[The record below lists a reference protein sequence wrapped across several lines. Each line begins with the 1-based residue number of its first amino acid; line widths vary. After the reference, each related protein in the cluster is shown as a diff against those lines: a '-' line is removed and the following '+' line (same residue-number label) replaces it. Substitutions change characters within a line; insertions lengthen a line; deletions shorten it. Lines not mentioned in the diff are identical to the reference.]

1 MYMYC
6 NFVTVCRDRT
16 RRHQQRFQRFLN
28 IIDRIIPML
37 IMCYTCIVAPKRVRL
52 GGWLLA
58 IDAHLVAFF
67 GRVSQAQ
74 RAYM

>member
-1 MYMYC
+1 MYC

-37 IMCYTCIVAPKRVRL
+37 IMCYICIVAPTRVRL
-52 GGWLLA
+52 GGQPFVAILLP
-58 IDAHLVAFF
+58 F

-74 RAYM
+74 RAYI